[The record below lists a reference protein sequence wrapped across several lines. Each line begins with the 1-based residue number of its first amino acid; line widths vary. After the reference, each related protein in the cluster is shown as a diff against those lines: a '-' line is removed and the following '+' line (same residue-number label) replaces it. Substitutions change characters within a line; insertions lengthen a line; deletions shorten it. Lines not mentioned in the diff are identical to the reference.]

1 MFNRQRVMSDAE
13 GSVFEKSNGISAQLK
28 SFLPLILLGAVF
40 SVLSKNFL
48 SVNNLVTTVQQST
61 NIAILAYAETMVII
75 TGGIDLSLGS
85 ILGVSGVVVGKL
97 ILGGVPVWMSV
108 LGGILFGGLCGLVN
122 GLVVSKMKL
131 IPFIATLGMQN
142 IARGI
147 AYVLTN
153 SLPVS
158 GLKESLYFIGG
169 GSVGIIPVPVII
181 MIVLAVIFA
190 FILKKCEFGRRIY
203 SVGSNR
209 EAARLSGINVE
220 KTEMWVFILGG
231 LLAGLV
237 GVILASRVLSSQPNA
252 GLNYESDAIAAVF
265 IGGTSPLGGSGT
277 IMGTVIGALT
287 IAVLKNGLNLLQVN
301 PFWQQIAIGIV
312 IIVAVFIDN
321 LRRKNKK

>member
-1 MFNRQRVMSDAE
+1 MI
-13 GSVFEKSNGISAQLK
+13 GSNTNTFSNKNKALSQLK
-28 SFLPLILLGAVF
+28 AFLPLVLLGLVF
-40 SVLSKNFL
+40 TVLSRNFL
-48 SVNNLVTTVQQST
+48 MGNNFITILQQST

-85 ILGVSGVVVGKL
+85 ILGVSGVVVGKM
-97 ILGGVPVWMSV
+97 ILAGVPVWVSV
-108 LGGILFGGLCGLVN
+108 LAGVLFGGFLGFIN
-122 GLVVSKMKL
+122 GFVISRMNL

-158 GLKESLYFIGG
+158 GLDEELYFIGG
-169 GSVGIIPVPVII
+169 GNVGGIPVPVII
-181 MIVLAVIFA
+181 MFVLALLFA
-190 FILKKCEFGRRIY
+190 FIMKKTSFGRKVYAI
-203 SVGSNR
+203 GSNR
-209 EAARLSGINVE
+209 EAARLSGITVKNI
-220 KTEMWVFILGG
+220 EMWVFIIGG

-252 GLNYESDAIAAVF
+252 GIGYESDAIAAVF

-277 IMGTVIGALT
+277 ILGTVIGALT

-301 PFWQQIAIGIV
+301 AFWQQIAIGVV
-312 IIVAVFIDN
+312 IIVAVYVDN
-321 LRRKNKK
+321 LRRKK